1 VICFDE
7 FGPLEIRP
15 QLGENWRKEPDKIP
29 ATYYRDKGIRCLFVA
44 LDLKKNKMYAHMK
57 KRKRSNDFLAFLK
70 YIRSLFKEK
79 IFIILDNLSSHKT
92 KKVKEWCEK
101 NDIELVFTPT
111 NASWLN
117 RIECHLTALK
127 KFTIRNSNYKDF
139 KEMGSAI
146 RKYIRWRNKNYEKY
160 EIKKIENKHN
170 FL

>member
-1 VICFDE
+1 MPRARSQIFLSLSVPHFHSS
-7 FGPLEIRP
+7 
-15 QLGENWRKEPDKIP
+15 
-29 ATYYRDKGIRCLFVA
+29 LFHI
-44 LDLKKNKMYAHMK
+44 LSPYANLFQHTACSSPSFYGL
-57 KRKRSNDFLAFLK
+57 RAYTPFSCGGFTCYLK
-70 YIRSLFKEK
+70 YICSLFKGK

-101 NDIELVFTPT
+101 NDTELVFTPT